1 MNYSREEFYK
11 KNISHD
17 VAFASINILELLKLI
32 NKRTE
37 VYEAVQRAIPEL
49 QDASIQEISEYLNS
63 ITSPEKMQ
71 YILNNVKGVLGEFKA
86 GDYFESEGYEVMYP
100 ESLFNPG
107 FDIALYDNGRL
118 KDVVQ
123 IKTTSSTSI
132 VSEHLEKYPDIPV
145 YVTEDVYGE
154 MDYHPN
160 IHELNFSSTEVGN
173 QIDDAFSQID
183 NIDSPVMDTFL
194 GGGVYAI
201 AFSTLI
207 NGFVLSKKGFNSDKF
222 GDLTKHAAQR
232 AVAKSFGAS
241 IGSVLGPVG
250 MIGMGYI
257 FGKIYDSYT
266 FDQQNL
272 SLPQN
277 AYSIDLDKLK
287 SRLSGDRQIGLL
299 ANEAKSMVEDSIRI
313 GEYEASGMYNL
324 LHQFNFMPEMIQP
337 GVEMM
342 YGPTNINL
350 PPIPH
355 FFSELRKKAIQV
367 PQIMEVINKFVMIDE
382 KSIINQLP
390 KLIFLHTLFT
400 NAYMDAATF
409 GNNNKTILELTDAI
423 LIANNY
429 SLDNINNYLSTLPL
443 KNNYI

>member
-1 MNYSREEFYK
+1 MNSSRKEFYK

-17 VAFASINILELLKLI
+17 AAFASINFLELQKLV
-32 NKRTE
+32 NDRFG
-37 VYEAVQRAIPEL
+37 VYEAVQRAIPDLEN
-49 QDASIQEISEYLNS
+49 ASLPEISQYLDNVS
-63 ITSPEKMQ
+63 SPEKMQ

-86 GDYFESEGYEVMYP
+86 GEYFESQGHEVMYP

-107 FDIALYDNGRL
+107 FDIALYNNGIL

-132 VSEHLEKYPDIPV
+132 VNDHLEKYPEIPV
-145 YVTEDVYGE
+145 YVTDDVYSE

-160 IHELNFSSTEVGN
+160 VHELNFSSTEIGN

-183 NIDSPVMDTFL
+183 NIDTPVMDTFL
-194 GGGVYAI
+194 GGGVYAL
-201 AFSTLI
+201 AFSTII

-232 AVAKSFGAS
+232 TVAKSFGAS

-266 FDQQNL
+266 FDEQNL
-272 SLPQN
+272 SLPEN
-277 AYSIDLDKLK
+277 AYSLDINDLKR
-287 SRLSGDRQIGLL
+287 RLSGDKQIGLL
-299 ANEAKSMVEDSIRI
+299 ANEAKSMVEDSIHI
-313 GEYEASGMYNL
+313 GEYETYGMYNL
-324 LHQFNFMPEMIQP
+324 IHQFNFMPEMIQP

-342 YGPTNINL
+342 YGSSPINL

-355 FFSELRKKAIQV
+355 HFSEIRTKAIQV
-367 PQIMEVINKFVMIDE
+367 PELMEIINKFVMIDE
-382 KSIINQLP
+382 KSIINELP
-390 KLIFLHTLFT
+390 KLIYMHTLFT
-400 NAYMDAATF
+400 NSYMDAATF
-409 GNNNKTILELTDAI
+409 GKNNLTILELTDSI
-423 LIANNY
+423 LNANGY
-429 SLDNINNYLSTLPL
+429 SIDSLSLYLDKLP
-443 KNNYI
+443 KKGSYT